1 MSEDAA
7 ASPSPSCDCDWH
19 RSRSRPEPP
28 SFYDRLK
35 ARLATP
41 TGLHSARSDP
51 AEPSTGAAQEPGA
64 PRSAAPCDCTS
75 APPWD
80 GPARPTRA
88 APPPPTAAGRDADDG
103 SREQSSVAADTSTAA
118 AAPVTHNWRRQRRCK
133 ALPDSYQ
140 AELWR
145 DARLKGRRR
154 TIIVLKYPRDRPR
167 RPDKKVRSPPAW
179 FQQWLSTHSCQD
191 HRLTAWTASTMTNSF
206 RSSESGELEQLYDEE
221 HGTWTYHD
229 PHYRDSDCDSTSEE
243 ELTAG
248 LHSAAHRPP
257 TPDPQRPPTN
267 QPPPP
272 ERGDPEAASAAQR
285 RVTYPSVPS
294 PPPEAAPPPQE
305 RGDWQHP
312 VVTSQVTSPV
322 TSPVAP
328 LSAPAASP
336 GEPVPVLRART
347 RRGPPLTPEASP
359 SLGVPPQWRTADD
372 PVVSPAGPHLASTP
386 LEILQLAWLNTET
399 HRPVEGQQ
407 LSSALPAEL
416 SPPPAASLPSPLRK
430 QEPPPPPEDAP
441 TPRQRGCWQHPAAQ
455 LSTQPTTSPQ
465 PSRALHLPPPTAP
478 PPPERGDRQ
487 QAAVSLHSTR
497 APPGASP
504 TRCHQSSGLPT
515 QRKTTSPQPSRAL
528 HIPPP
533 TAPPPPERGDR
544 QQAAV
549 ITTPPQPSR
558 ALHLPPPTAPPPPE
572 RGDRQQAA
580 VRLLP
585 ADQAGTPPASAPAP
599 SGQPAPCPALRPRTS
614 AGPRRRRR
622 HRPRRRRHARR
633 RSEEERGNQAPPPPP
648 VPPLRRPPLLPT
660 PECGGSR
667 GGGSGSNLERSNRVS
682 VTSVGPTP
690 PPRLLPLRFPH
701 GTAPAGGLA
710 GANHPPPR
718 APSPVG
724 PAWPRVT
731 VEHLCD
737 HVRVCVFN
745 PCPP

>member
-167 RPDKKVRSPPAW
+167 RPDKEVRSPPAW

-257 TPDPQRPPTN
+257 APDPQRPPTN

-285 RVTYPSVPS
+285 RVTYPSVPSPPPEAAPPPQERGDWQHPVVTSQVTSPVTSPVAPLSAPAASPGAPVPAPRKRPPTNQPPPPERGDPEAASAAQRRATYPTVPS

-386 LEILQLAWLNTET
+386 LEILQLAWLNAET

-416 SPPPAASLPSPLRK
+416 SPPPATSLPSPLRK

-441 TPRQRGCWQHPAAQ
+441 TPQQRGCWQHPAAQ
-455 LSTQPTTSPQ
+455 LSTQPTTS
-465 PSRALHLPPPTAP
+465 
-478 PPPERGDRQ
+478 
-487 QAAVSLHSTR
+487 
-497 APPGASP
+497 
-504 TRCHQSSGLPT
+504 
-515 QRKTTSPQPSRAL
+515 
-528 HIPPP
+528 
-533 TAPPPPERGDR
+533 
-544 QQAAV
+544 
-549 ITTPPQPSR
+549 PQPSR

-718 APSPVG
+718 TPSPVG